1 MSKITFVY
9 MRREY
14 QKIIE
19 NRNILLSEEINKLS
33 SNLQISLDNLYF
45 VYHGKSINNT
55 RKKFSD
61 FKKMN
66 LLIYIFNLKNT
77 KIKKDEQLKNLLCP
91 SCQKLVSMKI
101 NKGKIALKN
110 CCNNHKLKNLSIS
123 SFINLQ
129 ANIEEGKE
137 YYCINCNK

>member
-1 MSKITFVY
+1 

-19 NRNILLSEEINKLS
+19 NLNTLLSEEINKLS
-33 SNLQISLDNLYF
+33 SNLQISLENLYF

-55 RKKFSD
+55 RKKLSD

-77 KIKKDEQLKNLLCP
+77 KIKKDEQLKIYYVHL
-91 SCQKLVSMKI
+91 
-101 NKGKIALKN
+101 AKN
-110 CCNNHKLKNLSIS
+110 
-123 SFINLQ
+123 
-129 ANIEEGKE
+129 
-137 YYCINCNK
+137 